1 MIRWKAKNGYY
12 VAFGSHGLKAVESGY
27 ISSRQLEA
35 ARKVMIRHVRK
46 VGKIWFRVFPDVPIT
61 KKWLEMP
68 MGSGKGDVD
77 EYRARVKKWKVIF
90 EMTGLSTEE
99 MKEVFDK
106 ASKRLPIKTRVVEKW
121 EIH

>member
-1 MIRWKAKNGYY
+1 
-12 VAFGSHGLKAVESGY
+12 
-27 ISSRQLEA
+27 
-35 ARKVMIRHVRK
+35 
-46 VGKIWFRVFPDVPIT
+46 
-61 KKWLEMP
+61 

-77 EYRARVKKWKVIF
+77 EYKARVKKGKVIF

-106 ASKRLPIKTRVVEKW
+106 ASKRLPIKTKVVEKG